1 MNEFLINFSNDHTL
15 LWALL
20 IIGVISTSAVALHL
34 FWTALFRAVDA
45 LRGQPSK
52 NSKVDH

>member
-1 MNEFLINFSNDHTL
+1 MNEFLIIFSDDHSF

-20 IIGVISTSAVALHL
+20 IIGVIGTSAVVLHF

-45 LRGQPSK
+45 LRGQLSK
-52 NSKVDH
+52 NSKGGH